1 MLLMRIDLSI
11 YAVLVLFFLLID
23 LHKYPVRNDKAYLFH
38 FILLSNILIL
48 IVEIFSWAVDGMTG
62 NSGRLL
68 NIIFNSL
75 LYVLN
80 LVPLSLWCS
89 YFDECI
95 ISNQKNRLR
104 RRKIYLSLNCITVL
118 IVVINLFTEFLFQIN
133 AENVFIR
140 GIGAPLFAAMNYLL
154 FILYCITIIPY
165 RKLITGRIYQV
176 ILSVAILP
184 AIGGYLQTK
193 YYGLILVWPMMT
205 LVCLAGYILIEREDM
220 NRDTVTNLL
229 TRSQLE
235 RRMKFLINRHQPFSI
250 IMIDLDKFKSIND
263 TYGHKE
269 GDDALKLISNL
280 MEKSIKQT
288 DQAFRYAGDE
298 FVILVDSAD
307 PKSPSH
313 IANRLMI
320 NLHKMNNHAKKP
332 YMLSFSFGF
341 SFFDGSGDESIY
353 HLLSEADKAMY
364 QNKNRNKNKSI
375 T

>member
-23 LHKYPVRNDKAYLFH
+23 LHKHPVRNDKAYLFQY
-38 FILLSNILIL
+38 ILLSNILIL
-48 IVEIFSWAVDGMTG
+48 IVEIFSWAVDGMAG

-95 ISNQKNRLR
+95 ISNQNNRLR
-104 RRKIYLSLNCITVL
+104 RRKVYLCLNCITVL
-118 IVVINLFTEFLFQIN
+118 LVVINLFTEFLFQIN
-133 AENVFIR
+133 VENVFIR

-220 NRDTVTNLL
+220 NRDTVTKLL

-269 GDDALKLISNL
+269 GDEALKLISNL

-364 QNKNRNKNKSI
+364 QNKNKNSSVK
-375 T
+375 